1 MSDILID
8 NPTVRKLIKQLGLPL
23 PLPQK
28 LARDKNPWAER
39 PLQNETVVYAGP
51 KGTLAKHVA
60 DVLCKCGAD
69 TYVDPESRPVFG
81 KSAEAWGRRTGV
93 LDNAPENL
101 KPHAL
106 VFDGT
111 GIKTPSELR
120 EVYDFFHPRIRSLK
134 KCGRLIVLARPA
146 DMCKDAASAA
156 AAQAL
161 EGFVRSAGR
170 ELGRKG
176 ATANLVNV
184 ESRAEAKLAPVLRFL
199 LSKRSAYVTGQ
210 PLRVSKTVKAPEKVP
225 VTRPLEGKVA
235 LVTGAA
241 RGIGEA
247 TAKVLAR
254 EGAHVICLDRPEDDR
269 LASKVNAEIDGTLL
283 LCDISADDSPAK
295 IANTVKER
303 FEGIDIVVHNAG
315 ITRDRTLAK
324 MDTKWWDQTLDVNLA
339 AVIRV
344 TSALEP
350 LLKPNAR
357 IVCLSSIAGISGNVG
372 QTNYAASKAGIIGYV
387 RALAPTLAKKGVA
400 VNAVAPGFIETRLTA
415 AIPLGTREVARRLAN
430 LSQGGL
436 PVDIGEVVAF
446 LASPGAAGL
455 SGQIVRV
462 CGGNFVGA

>member
-170 ELGRKG
+170 EIGRKG

-184 ESRAEAKLAPVLRFL
+184 
-199 LSKRSAYVTGQ
+199 
-210 PLRVSKTVKAPEKVP
+210 
-225 VTRPLEGKVA
+225 
-235 LVTGAA
+235 
-241 RGIGEA
+241 
-247 TAKVLAR
+247 
-254 EGAHVICLDRPEDDR
+254 
-269 LASKVNAEIDGTLL
+269 
-283 LCDISADDSPAK
+283 
-295 IANTVKER
+295 
-303 FEGIDIVVHNAG
+303 
-315 ITRDRTLAK
+315 
-324 MDTKWWDQTLDVNLA
+324 
-339 AVIRV
+339 
-344 TSALEP
+344 
-350 LLKPNAR
+350 
-357 IVCLSSIAGISGNVG
+357 
-372 QTNYAASKAGIIGYV
+372 
-387 RALAPTLAKKGVA
+387 
-400 VNAVAPGFIETRLTA
+400 
-415 AIPLGTREVARRLAN
+415 
-430 LSQGGL
+430 
-436 PVDIGEVVAF
+436 
-446 LASPGAAGL
+446 
-455 SGQIVRV
+455 
-462 CGGNFVGA
+462 

>member
-1 MSDILID
+1 
-8 NPTVRKLIKQLGLPL
+8 
-23 PLPQK
+23 
-28 LARDKNPWAER
+28 
-39 PLQNETVVYAGP
+39 
-51 KGTLAKHVA
+51 
-60 DVLCKCGAD
+60 
-69 TYVDPESRPVFG
+69 
-81 KSAEAWGRRTGV
+81 
-93 LDNAPENL
+93 
-101 KPHAL
+101 
-106 VFDGT
+106 
-111 GIKTPSELR
+111 
-120 EVYDFFHPRIRSLK
+120 
-134 KCGRLIVLARPA
+134 
-146 DMCKDAASAA
+146 
-156 AAQAL
+156 
-161 EGFVRSAGR
+161 
-170 ELGRKG
+170 
-176 ATANLVNV
+176 
-184 ESRAEAKLAPVLRFL
+184 
-199 LSKRSAYVTGQ
+199 
-210 PLRVSKTVKAPEKVP
+210 
-225 VTRPLEGKVA
+225 
-235 LVTGAA
+235 
-241 RGIGEA
+241 
-247 TAKVLAR
+247 KVLAR